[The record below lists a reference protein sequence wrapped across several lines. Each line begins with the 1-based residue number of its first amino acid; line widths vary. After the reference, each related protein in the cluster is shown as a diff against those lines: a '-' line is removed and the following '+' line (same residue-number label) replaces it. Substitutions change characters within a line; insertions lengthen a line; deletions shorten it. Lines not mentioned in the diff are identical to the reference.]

1 MLPEGKR
8 ADVGVGEESEYVAT
22 PRIGT
27 GSGEQGP
34 SEQDQAAGQ
43 GGGPQG
49 LSKAICRVQL
59 PS

>member
-1 MLPEGKR
+1 MFNIVFPLEMLPEGR
-8 ADVGVGEESEYVAT
+8 RVEVGVGEEGEYVAT

-43 GGGPQG
+43 GGGP
-49 LSKAICRVQL
+49 
-59 PS
+59 